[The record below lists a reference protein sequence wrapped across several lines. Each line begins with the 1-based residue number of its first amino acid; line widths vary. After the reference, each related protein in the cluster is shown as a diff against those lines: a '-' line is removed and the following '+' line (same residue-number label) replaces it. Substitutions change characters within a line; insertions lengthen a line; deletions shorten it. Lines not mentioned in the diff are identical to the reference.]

1 MPELSEKRGF
11 LDLIPENFH
20 RGNGLLLAM
29 VPKKNVNNVKAEKDV
44 SAFALPVVLPCIVQR
59 RIAHPDFVL
68 AVRGSVHAEHP
79 PWGSRQVWVEQVGH
93 PNPHKCLTWR
103 KSDSGQLFCLS
114 SWHKLSSA
122 PFTSQDVETLQ
133 VICR

>member
-20 RGNGLLLAM
+20 CGNGLLLAM
-29 VPKKNVNNVKAEKDV
+29 IPKKNVNNVKAEKDV